1 MPLTDLSR
9 ASSLARLDEFCR
21 KHALDYRDML
31 ASAGLPEDTLQQPDS
46 LIAYT
51 RFTQLLENCARASG
65 HPLFGLE
72 YGIFQGTAVFGRL
85 LYLFKNANT
94 VGDSLSELTRYYHLH
109 SSAAEVTT
117 SVQEGMAFL
126 CYEPALQEST
136 PSRQIVELAIGV
148 GLSLMRM
155 LMGPAWKPAGVH
167 FRHGAGSSTKTY
179 ARLLGVTPQFNSIS
193 NGWVFDAS
201 LLSLPLSDSDPGLHA
216 LMREHLEK
224 MDALSVRELPDYVQ
238 RLIRTCLPTG
248 NASIELVADYLML
261 SPRSLQRYLAQEK
274 TSFQTLLNATRKNLA
289 ERYLQ
294 ESTVSLTQL
303 AGILGY
309 SDLASF
315 SRAFQRWYGTSPR
328 QWRKE
333 HGLGLHPRRLAPHRK
348 APVWLSP
355 SGLPAKS
362 GESAI
367 EYGLS
372 PAGE

>member
-1 MPLTDLSR
+1 
-9 ASSLARLDEFCR
+9 
-21 KHALDYRDML
+21 
-31 ASAGLPEDTLQQPDS
+31 
-46 LIAYT
+46 
-51 RFTQLLENCARASG
+51 
-65 HPLFGLE
+65 
-72 YGIFQGTAVFGRL
+72 
-85 LYLFKNANT
+85 
-94 VGDSLSELTRYYHLH
+94 
-109 SSAAEVTT
+109 
-117 SVQEGMAFL
+117 MAFL

-155 LMGPAWKPAGVH
+155 LMGGPAWKPAGGVH

-201 LLSLPLSDSDPGLHA
+201 LLSLPPLSDSDPPGLHA

-261 SPRSLQRYLAQEK
+261 SPPRSLQRYLAQEK

-333 HGLGLHPRRLAPHRK
+333 HGLGLHPPRRLAPHRK

-367 EYGLS
+367 E
-372 PAGE
+372 